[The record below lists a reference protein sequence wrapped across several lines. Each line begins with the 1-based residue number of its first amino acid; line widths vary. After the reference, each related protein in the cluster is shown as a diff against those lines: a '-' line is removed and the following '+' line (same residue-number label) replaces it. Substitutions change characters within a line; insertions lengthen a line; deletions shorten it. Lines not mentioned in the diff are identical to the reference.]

1 MSRFLDKVEL
11 AFTCPLRWEKL
22 VGGDTE
28 RFCGSCQKH
37 VTNLSAMSRH
47 EAAAF
52 LRSTPGPICVRV
64 EVDDK
69 GRSVHRPSLSIP
81 AMSLSLM
88 AGAPVHSC
96 NEVAEPTPVL
106 MGAPPAIMG
115 VTVEPPPVAAER
127 PTEFLG
133 GVPAQPLMGK
143 IAMPV
148 NEKMGDYRMPIDEDA
163 SGQSPTM

>member
-69 GRSVHRPSLSIP
+69 GRSVHRPSLSTA
-81 AMSLSLM
+81 AMSLSLI

-96 NEVAEPTPVL
+96 NEARDATPVM
-106 MGAPPAIMG
+106 MGAPPAMMG
-115 VTVEPPPVAAER
+115 AVAILPPPVEQPAM
-127 PTEFLG
+127 LG
-133 GVPAQPLMGK
+133 QVPVQPMMGK
-143 IAMPV
+143 IAVP
-148 NEKMGDYRMPIDEDA
+148 EKMGDYRMPTEEDA
-163 SGQSPTM
+163 SRQ

>member
-69 GRSVHRPSLSIP
+69 GRSVHRPALSIP

-88 AGAPVHSC
+88 VGAPAHSC
-96 NEVAEPTPVL
+96 NQTPDTPVM
-106 MGAPPAIMG
+106 MGAPPAMMG
-115 VTVEPPPVAAER
+115 EVAVAPPPVEQPAM
-127 PTEFLG
+127 LG
-133 GVPAQPLMGK
+133 QVPVQPMMGK
-143 IAMPV
+143 IALP
-148 NEKMGDYRMPIDEDA
+148 EKMGDYRVPTDDDA
-163 SGQSPTM
+163 SGQ

>member
-11 AFTCPLRWEKL
+11 AFTCPLRWDKL

-52 LRSTPGPICVRV
+52 LRNTPGPICVRV

-88 AGAPVHSC
+88 AGAPIHSC
-96 NEVAEPTPVL
+96 NEVPDDTPAL

-115 VTVEPPPVAAER
+115 EAPVESPLPAVGPYVEV
-127 PTEFLG
+127 LG
-133 GVPAQPLMGK
+133 GMPSRPMMGK
-143 IAMPV
+143 VAMPV
-148 NEKMGDYRMPIDEDA
+148 TEKMGDYRVPMDDDA
-163 SGQSPTM
+163 SGQ

>member
-1 MSRFLDKVEL
+1 MSRFLNKVEL

-88 AGAPVHSC
+88 AGAPIHSC
-96 NEVAEPTPVL
+96 NDVPETPAL
-106 MGAPPAIMG
+106 MGSPPAVVLGEM
-115 VTVEPPPVAAER
+115 PAE
-127 PTEFLG
+127 
-133 GVPAQPLMGK
+133 PLMGK

-148 NEKMGDYRMPIDEDA
+148 TEKMGDYAVPVDEDA
-163 SGQSPTM
+163 SGQ

>member
-64 EVDDK
+64 EVDGK
-69 GRSVHRPSLSIP
+69 GRSIHRPSLSIP

-96 NEVAEPTPVL
+96 NDVPETPAL
-106 MGAPPAIMG
+106 MGSPPAIMG
-115 VTVEPPPVAAER
+115 VVVEPPPAAV
-127 PTEFLG
+127 LG
-133 GVPAQPLMGK
+133 QVPVRMGK
-143 IAMPV
+143 VAMPV
-148 NEKMGDYRMPIDEDA
+148 TEKMGDYAVPADEDA
-163 SGQSPTM
+163 SRQ

>member
-96 NEVAEPTPVL
+96 NSGPDETPAL
-106 MGAPPAIMG
+106 MGAPPAMMG
-115 VTVEPPPVAAER
+115 EMVAEP

-133 GVPAQPLMGK
+133 QAPAQPLMGK

-148 NEKMGDYRMPIDEDA
+148 TEKMGDYAPPIDETS
-163 SGQSPTM
+163 SGQ

>member
-37 VTNLSAMSRH
+37 VTNLSAMTRH

-52 LRSTPGPICVRV
+52 LRNTPGPICVRV
-64 EVDDK
+64 EVDDT
-69 GRSVHRPSLSIP
+69 GRSVHRPALSTA

-96 NEVAEPTPVL
+96 NPAPNDTPVM
-106 MGAPPAIMG
+106 MGAPPPMMG
-115 VTVEPPPVAAER
+115 EVAVAPPP
-127 PTEFLG
+127 TEQPAMLG
-133 GVPAQPLMGK
+133 QVPVQPMMGK
-143 IAMPV
+143 IAMP
-148 NEKMGDYRMPIDEDA
+148 EKMGDYRMPVDEV
-163 SGQSPTM
+163 SGQ

>member
-52 LRSTPGPICVRV
+52 LRNTPGPICVRV

-69 GRSVHRPSLSIP
+69 GRSVHRPSLSTT
-81 AMSLSLM
+81 AMSLSLI

-96 NEVAEPTPVL
+96 NEVRDNAPVM
-106 MGAPPAIMG
+106 MGAPPAMMG
-115 VTVEPPPVAAER
+115 EVAAEPPPVEPPPAV
-127 PTEFLG
+127 LG
-133 GVPAQPLMGK
+133 QVPMQPMMGK
-143 IAMPV
+143 IAMP
-148 NEKMGDYRMPIDEDA
+148 EKMGDYRMPTEDEA
-163 SGQSPTM
+163 SGQ

>member
-11 AFTCPLRWEKL
+11 AFTCPLRWDKL

-52 LRSTPGPICVRV
+52 LRNTPGPICVRV

-96 NEVAEPTPVL
+96 NQAPDDTPVM
-106 MGAPPAIMG
+106 MGAPPAMMG
-115 VTVEPPPVAAER
+115 EAAAEPR
-127 PTEFLG
+127 VEFLG
-133 GVPAQPLMGK
+133 QAPAQPLMGK

-148 NEKMGDYRMPIDEDA
+148 REKMGDYRLPDGEES
-163 SGQSPTM
+163 SGQ

>member
-52 LRSTPGPICVRV
+52 LKNTPGPVCVRV

-69 GRSVHRPSLSIP
+69 GRSVHRPALSAT

-88 AGAPVHSC
+88 AGAPIHSC
-96 NEVAEPTPVL
+96 NEVPDNTPVM
-106 MGAPPAIMG
+106 MGAPPAMMG
-115 VTVEPPPVAAER
+115 EVAAEQ
-127 PTEFLG
+127 PVEFLG
-133 GVPAQPLMGK
+133 QAPVQPLMGK

-148 NEKMGDYRMPIDEDA
+148 TEKMGDYAPSIDEP
-163 SGQSPTM
+163 SSQ

>member
-47 EAAAF
+47 EATAF

-69 GRSVHRPSLSIP
+69 RRSVHRPSLSIP

-88 AGAPVHSC
+88 AGAPIHSC
-96 NEVAEPTPVL
+96 HEVPDDTPAL
-106 MGAPPAIMG
+106 MGAPPAMMG
-115 VTVEPPPVAAER
+115 EVAGEPPPA
-127 PTEFLG
+127 FLG
-133 GVPAQPLMGK
+133 QAPMQPLMGK
-143 IAMPV
+143 IAMPAT
-148 NEKMGDYRMPIDEDA
+148 EKMGDYRAPIDEDA
-163 SGQSPTM
+163 SCQ

>member
-52 LRSTPGPICVRV
+52 LRNTPGPICVRV
-64 EVDDK
+64 EIDDK

-96 NEVAEPTPVL
+96 NSGPDETPAL
-106 MGAPPAIMG
+106 MGAPPAVVLGAM
-115 VTVEPPPVAAER
+115 PAE
-127 PTEFLG
+127 
-133 GVPAQPLMGK
+133 PLMGK
-143 IAMPV
+143 IAVPV
-148 NEKMGDYRMPIDEDA
+148 TEKMGDYALPSAEDA
-163 SGQSPTM
+163 SGQ

>member
-96 NEVAEPTPVL
+96 NEVAEQTPVL
-106 MGAPPAIMG
+106 MGAPPAMMG
-115 VTVEPPPVAAER
+115 EVAVDPPAAEPPVAE
-127 PTEFLG
+127 PTGAVLLG
-133 GVPAQPLMGK
+133 GMPSRPLMGK
-143 IAMPV
+143 IAVP
-148 NEKMGDYRMPIDEDA
+148 EKMGDYRMPVDEE
-163 SGQSPTM
+163 

>member
-52 LRSTPGPICVRV
+52 LRNTPGPICVRV

-69 GRSVHRPSLSIP
+69 GRSVHRPSLSTT
-81 AMSLSLM
+81 ALSLSLVV
-88 AGAPVHSC
+88 GAPHSC
-96 NEVAEPTPVL
+96 NEVPNDTPVM
-106 MGAPPAIMG
+106 MGAPPAMMG
-115 VTVEPPPVAAER
+115 EVAVEAPPAVVGQVPVR
-127 PTEFLG
+127 PM
-133 GVPAQPLMGK
+133 MGK

-148 NEKMGDYRMPIDEDA
+148 TERMGDYRAPTITDA
-163 SGQSPTM
+163 TDQ

>member
-1 MSRFLDKVEL
+1 MARFLDKVEL

-28 RFCGSCQKH
+28 RFCGSCEKH

-47 EAAAF
+47 EATAF

-96 NEVAEPTPVL
+96 NSGPDETPAL
-106 MGAPPAIMG
+106 MGAPPAMMG
-115 VTVEPPPVAAER
+115 ELAVEPPTVV
-127 PTEFLG
+127 LG
-133 GVPAQPLMGK
+133 QPIMGK

-148 NEKMGDYRMPIDEDA
+148 TEKMGDYRLPTDEDA
-163 SGQSPTM
+163 SGQ